1 MVWNMDPK
9 QAPSASRSPA
19 NASVES
25 PECVHCPA
33 LLISAPASGQGKTTA
48 TAALARWHVQQG
60 RQVRVFKTGPD
71 FLDPMLLERASGAPV
86 YQLDLWMG
94 GEAHCQ
100 QLLWDAAQD
109 ADLIL
114 VEGVMGLHDGGS
126 SSADLAMRLGLPVMT
141 VIDASAMAQT
151 FGALAFGLAN
161 YRPGLRM
168 AGVLANRVGS
178 DSHAALLRE
187 SLPPGMRWFGGL
199 PRDEGF
205 GLPSRHL
212 GLVQADEVTDVEA
225 RLDRAAAA
233 LGRLQ
238 PDMPEPVAFFW
249 PATTPEQTWLDTAG
263 RQALKGVRIGVARDA
278 AFAFLYLANLDVLQG
293 MGAELC
299 FFSPLADSTLPEVD
313 ALYLPGGYP
322 ELHLSTLAANTSM
335 RDGIRAHHAAGRPIL
350 AECGGMLALLDGLT
364 DHAGHRAPMWGLLP
378 GEAAMEKRLVNLGMH
393 GVSLPEGA
401 LRGHTF
407 HHARMQSDAVAFAH
421 TEALRLNGRP
431 EAVWREG
438 RLHASFLHLYFPS
451 NPAAVAALFAPTGA
465 SKDAHVA

>member
-1 MVWNMDPK
+1 M
-9 QAPSASRSPA
+9 PA
-19 NASVES
+19 ATSVF
-25 PECVHCPA
+25 PAQPGAVRCPA
-33 LLISAPASGQGKTTA
+33 LLVSAPASGQGKTTA

-60 RQVRVFKTGPD
+60 RRVRVFKTGPD
-71 FLDPMLLERASGAPV
+71 FLDPMLLARASGAPV

-94 GEAHCQ
+94 GEAHCR
-100 QLLWDAAQD
+100 QLLWAAAQE

-114 VEGVMGLHDGGS
+114 VEGVMGLHDGTS
-126 SSADLAMRLGLPVMT
+126 STADLAIRLGLPVMA

-161 YRPGLRM
+161 YRPGLQV

-178 DSHAALLRE
+178 DGHATLLRE
-187 SLPPGMRWFGGL
+187 SLPEGMRWFGGL
-199 PRDEGF
+199 PRDESF

-212 GLVQADEVTDVEA
+212 GLVQADEVADVEA
-225 RLDRAAAA
+225 RLDRAAEA

-238 PDMPEPVAFFW
+238 PEVPEPVSFE
-249 PATTPEQTWLDTAG
+249 PATLPPEQAWLDASGG
-263 RQALKGVRIGVARDA
+263 RALHGVRIGVARDA
-278 AFAFLYLANLDVLQG
+278 AFAFLYLANLDVLRA

-299 FFSPLADSTLPEVD
+299 FFSPLADASPPDVD

-322 ELHLSTLAANTSM
+322 ELHLQALAANAPM
-335 RDGIRAHHAAGRPIL
+335 REAIRAHHAAGRPIV

-364 DHAGHRAPMWGLLP
+364 DHAGQRAPMWGLLP
-378 GEAAMEKRLVNLGMH
+378 GEGAMEKRLVNLGMH

-407 HHARMQSDAVAFAH
+407 HHARMHSEAVPFAR
-421 TEALRLNGRP
+421 TEAQRLHGRP
-431 EAVWREG
+431 EAVWRDG

-451 NPAAVAALFAPTGA
+451 NPAAVAALFALTGA
-465 SKDAHVA
+465 PKDAHVA

>member
-1 MVWNMDPK
+1 M
-9 QAPSASRSPA
+9 PSFASSDL
-19 NASVES
+19 
-25 PECVHCPA
+25 PEHAGAVRCPA
-33 LLISAPASGQGKTTA
+33 LLVSAPASGQGKTTA
-48 TAALARWHVQQG
+48 TAALARWHVQQW
-60 RQVRVFKTGPD
+60 RRVRVFKTGPD
-71 FLDPMLLERASGAPV
+71 FLDPMLLARASGAPV

-94 GEAHCQ
+94 GEAHCR
-100 QLLWDAAQD
+100 QLLWEAAQE
-109 ADLIL
+109 ADVIL
-114 VEGVMGLHDGGS
+114 VEGVMGLHDGAS
-126 SSADLAMRLGLPVMT
+126 STADLAIRLSLPVMA

-161 YRPGLRM
+161 YRPGLKM

-178 DSHAALLRE
+178 DSHATLLRE
-187 SLPPGMRWFGGL
+187 SLPEGMRWFGGL

-212 GLVQADEVTDVEA
+212 GLVQADEVADVEA
-225 RLDRAAAA
+225 RLDRAAEA

-238 PDMPEPVAFFW
+238 PEMPEPVTFD
-249 PATTPEQTWLDTAG
+249 PVVLPPEQAWLSASG
-263 RQALKGVRIGVARDA
+263 GQALQGVRIGVARDA
-278 AFAFLYLANLDVLQG
+278 AFAFLYLANLDVLRA

-299 FFSPLADSTLPEVD
+299 FFSPLADAALPEVD

-322 ELHLSTLAANTSM
+322 ELHLQTLAANAPM
-335 RDGIRAHHAAGRPIL
+335 REAIRAHHAAGRPTV

-364 DHAGHRAPMWGLLP
+364 DHGGQREPMWGLLP

-393 GVSLPEGA
+393 GVSLPEGV

-407 HHARMQSDAVAFAH
+407 HHARMHSDEVAFTQ
-421 TEALRLNGRP
+421 TEAQRLNGRA
-431 EAVWREG
+431 EAVWRDG

-465 SKDAHVA
+465 PKDAHVA